1 MSRKKENEAKMDNVK
16 KEKRERERRQN
27 KKKNLL
33 TFNHFLIHS
42 SRQGLYWICN
52 ITRTSAQK
60 IG

>member
-1 MSRKKENEAKMDNVK
+1 MKED
-16 KEKRERERRQN
+16 EKREKEREN
-27 KKKNLL
+27 KTKKKSLL
-33 TFNHFLIHS
+33 TFNRFSFYS